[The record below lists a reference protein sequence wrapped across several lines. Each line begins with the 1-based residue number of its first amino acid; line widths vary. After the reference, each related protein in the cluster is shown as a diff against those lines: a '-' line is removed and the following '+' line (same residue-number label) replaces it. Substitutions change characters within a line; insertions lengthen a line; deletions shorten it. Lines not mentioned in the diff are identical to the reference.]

1 MKILIAGYRASK
13 IIPHLIE
20 HSSEIDVIELLAAY
34 YRFTALDNNSCL
46 K

>member
-20 HSSEIDVIELLAAY
+20 HDSEINVIDLLADY
-34 YRFTALDNNSCL
+34 YRFTELDKNSCL